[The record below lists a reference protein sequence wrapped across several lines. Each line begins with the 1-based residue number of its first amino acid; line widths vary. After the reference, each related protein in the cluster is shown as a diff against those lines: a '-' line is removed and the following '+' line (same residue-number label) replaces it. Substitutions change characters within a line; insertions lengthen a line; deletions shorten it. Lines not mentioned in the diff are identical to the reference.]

1 MYHWNFHHSSTT
13 QSIDLNKNH
22 IAKLTEARIS
32 YYQKSLVIEDQGNF
46 VAENISSDL
55 SEDHGFT
62 VSFSVRQTGNYR
74 STLSYWLF
82 TLARKFKDEQQASGR
97 SVTMTEEFLYSGC
110 DETGQAITVVIIY
123 HGSIR

>member
-74 STLSYWLF
+74 STLSNWLF
-82 TLARKFKDEQQASGR
+82 LWRENSKTNNNHQAG
-97 SVTMTEEFLYSGC
+97 L
-110 DETGQAITVVIIY
+110 
-123 HGSIR
+123 